1 MDSSDAI
8 QLLVLVVLL
17 ALSAFFSSA
26 ETALTCVSKIRI
38 RSLAEEGNK
47 RAQLV
52 KELTD
57 NPSKMLSAI
66 LIGNN
71 IVNLSASSLSTML
84 ATKMATQLGAG
95 TNTATFV
102 GLATGILTILI
113 LIFGEITPK
122 SAATINAE
130 KMALGDATIIY
141 WLTRILT
148 PVIFIINHL
157 SYGVMRLM
165 GINPHAKAKTM
176 TENELLTVIDVS
188 HEDGVIESEEKEMIT
203 NVVDFGDS
211 VASDVMV
218 PRIDI
223 EFMDVDS
230 SYEDVLSV
238 FRRDKYSRV
247 PVFEGDKDH
256 VIGVLNLKDVFCY
269 NDVPENFS
277 IRKIL
282 RRPYFTYEFKKIS
295 DLMVD
300 MQKNSISMAM
310 VLDEYGAVAGLITLE
325 DLLEEIVGEIRDEYD
340 EEETDDIRK
349 INDHEYTVDGTT
361 KLEDIDKLLGLHLES
376 EDYDSIAGHMIHELG
391 HIPTEGEYID
401 INQIRFTVTKMDKH
415 RIADIDVLLPPS
427 SADDTASEHQN

>member
-1 MDSSDAI
+1 MDSSDAM
-8 QLLVLVVLL
+8 QLLILVILL

-26 ETALTCVSKIRI
+26 ETALTCVNKIRI
-38 RSLAEEGNK
+38 RGLAEEGDK
-47 RAQLV
+47 RAILV

-84 ATKMATQLGAG
+84 ATKIAAQLGAG

-130 KMALGDATIIY
+130 KIALGDAAIIY

-148 PVIFIINHL
+148 PAIFVINHL

-165 GINPHAKAKTM
+165 GINPNAKTKAM

-223 EFMDVDS
+223 EFMDVES
-230 SYEDVLSV
+230 NYEEVLSV

-247 PVFEGDKDH
+247 PVYEGDKDH

-269 NDVPENFS
+269 NDIPDNFS

-282 RRPYFTYEFKKIS
+282 RRPYFTYEFKRIS

-349 INDHEYTVDGTT
+349 VNDHEYTVDGTT
-361 KLEDIDKLLGLHLES
+361 KLDDIDKLLGLHLES

-401 INQIRFTVTKMDKH
+401 INGIRFTVMKMDKH
-415 RIADIDVLLPPS
+415 RIADIDIRLQEAES
-427 SADDTASEHQN
+427 EHNASEH

>member
-1 MDSSDAI
+1 MDSSDAM
-8 QLLVLVVLL
+8 QLLILVILL

-26 ETALTCVSKIRI
+26 ETALTCVNKIRI
-38 RSLAEEGNK
+38 RGLAEEGDK
-47 RAQLV
+47 RAILV

-84 ATKMATQLGAG
+84 ATKIAAQLGAG

-130 KMALGDATIIY
+130 KIALGDAAIIY

-148 PVIFIINHL
+148 PAIFVINHL

-165 GINPHAKAKTM
+165 CINPNAKTKAM

-223 EFMDVDS
+223 EFMDVES
-230 SYEDVLSV
+230 NYEEVLSV

-247 PVFEGDKDH
+247 PVYEGDKDH

-269 NDVPENFS
+269 NDIPDNFS

-282 RRPYFTYEFKKIS
+282 RRPYFTYEFKRIS

-349 INDHEYTVDGTT
+349 VNDHEYTVDGTT

-401 INQIRFTVTKMDKH
+401 INGIRFTVMKMDKH
-415 RIADIDVLLPPS
+415 RIADIDIHLPEAES
-427 SADDTASEHQN
+427 EHNASEH

>member
-1 MDSSDAI
+1 MDSSDAL
-8 QLLVLVVLL
+8 QLLVLVILL
-17 ALSAFFSSA
+17 SLSAFFSSS
-26 ETALTCVSKIRI
+26 ETALTCVNKIRI
-38 RSLAEEGNK
+38 RSLAEEGSKN
-47 RAQLV
+47 ALLV
-52 KELTD
+52 QKLTD

-84 ATKMATQLGAG
+84 ATKLANQLGAG
-95 TNTATFV
+95 ANTASFV

-122 SAATINAE
+122 SAATQNAE
-130 KMALGDATIIY
+130 KMSLRIAPIIF

-148 PVIFIINHL
+148 PVIFVINFMAQ
-157 SYGVMRLM
+157 GVMRLLGM
-165 GINPHAKAKTM
+165 NPDAQARAM
-176 TENELLTVIDVS
+176 TETELLTVIDVS

-230 SYEDVLSV
+230 TYEEVLGI
-238 FRRDKYSRV
+238 FRRDKYSRL
-247 PVFEGDKDH
+247 PVYEGDKDH

-269 NDVPENFS
+269 SGTPEAFS

-282 RRPYFTYEFKKIS
+282 RRSYFTYEFQKIS

-340 EEETDDIRK
+340 EEETDNIRK
-349 INDHEYTVDGTT
+349 LNDREYLADGNT
-361 KLEDIDKLLGLHLES
+361 KLDDINELLDLDLES
-376 EDYDSIAGHMIHELG
+376 EDYDSIAGHMLNELG
-391 HIPTEGEYID
+391 HIPSEGEYID
-401 INQIRFTVTKMDKH
+401 IDHIRLTVKEMDKN
-415 RIADIDVLLPPS
+415 RIETIHIQLPDNTINDNDI
-427 SADDTASEHQN
+427 AT

>member
-1 MDSSDAI
+1 MDSSDAL
-8 QLLVLVVLL
+8 QLLVLMILL
-17 ALSAFFSSA
+17 ALSAFFSSS
-26 ETALTCVSKIRI
+26 ETALTCVNKIRI
-38 RSLAEEGNK
+38 RSLAEEGDKN
-47 RAQLV
+47 AQLV
-52 KELTD
+52 QRLTD

-84 ATKMATQLGAG
+84 ATKLASQMGAG
-95 TNTATFV
+95 ANTASFV
-102 GLATGILTILI
+102 GIATGLLTILI

-122 SAATINAE
+122 SAATQNAE
-130 KMALGDATIIY
+130 KMSLGIAPIIF

-148 PVIFIINHL
+148 PVIFVINFL
-157 SYGVMRLM
+157 AQGVMRLLGM
-165 GINPHAKAKTM
+165 NPDAQAKAM
-176 TENELLTVIDVS
+176 TETELLTVIDVS

-230 SYEDVLSV
+230 TYEEVLEV
-238 FRRDKYSRV
+238 FRRDKYSRL
-247 PVFEGDKDH
+247 PVYEGDKDH

-269 NDVPENFS
+269 SGQPEDFS
-277 IRKIL
+277 IRNIL
-282 RRPYFTYEFKKIS
+282 RRSYFTYEFQKIS

-310 VLDEYGAVAGLITLE
+310 VLDEYGAIAGLITLE

-340 EEETDDIRK
+340 EEETDNIRK
-349 INDHEYTVDGTT
+349 LKDREYLVEGNT
-361 KLEDIDKLLGLHLES
+361 KLEDINELLNLDLES

-391 HIPTEGEYID
+391 HIPVEGEYID
-401 INQIRFTVTKMDKH
+401 IEHIRLTVKEMDKN
-415 RIADIDVLLPPS
+415 RIETIHILLPENTI
-427 SADDTASEHQN
+427 DDSDIEN

>member
-1 MDSSDAI
+1 MDSSDAM
-8 QLLVLVVLL
+8 QLIVLIVLL

-47 RAQLV
+47 RACLV

-84 ATKMATQLGAG
+84 ATKIAAQLGAG

-102 GLATGILTILI
+102 GLATGILTNLI

-130 KMALGDATIIY
+130 KIALGDAAIIY

-148 PVIFIINHL
+148 PAIFVINHL

-165 GINPHAKAKTM
+165 GINPNAKTKAM

-223 EFMDVDS
+223 EFMDVES
-230 SYEDVLSV
+230 NYEEVLSV

-247 PVFEGDKDH
+247 PVYEGDKDH

-269 NDVPENFS
+269 NDIPDNFS

-282 RRPYFTYEFKKIS
+282 RRPYFTYEFKRIS

-310 VLDEYGAVAGLITLE
+310 VLDEYVPLP
-325 DLLEEIVGEIRDEYD
+325 DS
-340 EEETDDIRK
+340 
-349 INDHEYTVDGTT
+349 
-361 KLEDIDKLLGLHLES
+361 LHLRTC
-376 EDYDSIAGHMIHELG
+376 L
-391 HIPTEGEYID
+391 
-401 INQIRFTVTKMDKH
+401 KK
-415 RIADIDVLLPPS
+415 S
-427 SADDTASEHQN
+427 SAKSVMNMTKKRQTISAR

>member
-1 MDSSDAI
+1 MDSSDAM
-8 QLLVLVVLL
+8 QLIVLIVLL

-47 RAQLV
+47 RACLV

-95 TNTATFV
+95 ANAATFV

-130 KMALGDATIIY
+130 KMALGDVVIVY
-141 WLTRILT
+141 WLTRVLT
-148 PVIFIINHL
+148 PVIFVINHL

-165 GINPHAKAKTM
+165 GINPNAQAKTM

-211 VASDVMV
+211 VASEVMV

-223 EFMDVDS
+223 EFMDVES
-230 SYEDVLSV
+230 SYEDVLAV

-247 PVFEGDKDH
+247 PVYEGNKDH

-269 NDVPENFS
+269 SDLPSNFS

-282 RRPYFTYEFKKIS
+282 RRPYFTYEFKRIS

-310 VLDEYGAVAGLITLE
+310 VLD
-325 DLLEEIVGEIRDEYD
+325 LLEEIVGEIRDEYD
-340 EEETDDIRK
+340 EEEKDDIRK
-349 INDHEYTVDGTT
+349 VNEHEYTVDGTT
-361 KLEDIDKLLGLHLES
+361 KLEDIDKLLDLHLES

-401 INQIRFTVTKMDKH
+401 INGIRFTVMKMDKH
-415 RIADIDVLLPPS
+415 RVADIDIRLPDAETEQSP
-427 SADDTASEHQN
+427 SEH

>member
-1 MDSSDAI
+1 MDSSDAM
-8 QLLVLVVLL
+8 QLLILVILL

-26 ETALTCVSKIRI
+26 ETALTCVNKIRI
-38 RSLAEEGNK
+38 RGLAEEGDK
-47 RAQLV
+47 RAILV

-84 ATKMATQLGAG
+84 ATKIAAQLGAG

-130 KMALGDATIIY
+130 KIALGDAAIIY

-148 PVIFIINHL
+148 PAIFVINHL

-165 GINPHAKAKTM
+165 DINPNAKTKAM

-223 EFMDVDS
+223 EFMDVES
-230 SYEDVLSV
+230 NYEEVLSV

-247 PVFEGDKDH
+247 PVYEGDKDH

-269 NDVPENFS
+269 NDIPDNFS

-282 RRPYFTYEFKKIS
+282 RRPYFTYEFKRIS

-349 INDHEYTVDGTT
+349 VNDHEYTVDGTT
-361 KLEDIDKLLGLHLES
+361 KLDDIDKLLGLHLES

-401 INQIRFTVTKMDKH
+401 INGIRFTVMKMDKH
-415 RIADIDVLLPPS
+415 RIADIDIHLPEAES
-427 SADDTASEHQN
+427 EHNASEH

>member
-1 MDSSDAI
+1 MDSSDAM
-8 QLLVLVVLL
+8 QLLILVILL

-26 ETALTCVSKIRI
+26 ETALTCVNKIRI
-38 RSLAEEGNK
+38 RGLAEEGDK
-47 RAQLV
+47 RAILV

-84 ATKMATQLGAG
+84 ATKIAAQLGAG

-130 KMALGDATIIY
+130 KIALGDAAIIY

-148 PVIFIINHL
+148 PAIFVINHL

-165 GINPHAKAKTM
+165 GINPNAKTKAM

-223 EFMDVDS
+223 EFMDVES
-230 SYEDVLSV
+230 NYEEVLSV

-247 PVFEGDKDH
+247 PVYEGDKDH

-269 NDVPENFS
+269 NDIPDNFS

-282 RRPYFTYEFKKIS
+282 RRPYFTYEFKRIS
-295 DLMVD
+295 YLMVY

-349 INDHEYTVDGTT
+349 VNDHEYTVDGTT
-361 KLEDIDKLLGLHLES
+361 KLDDIDKLLGLHLES

-401 INQIRFTVTKMDKH
+401 INGIRFTVMKMDKH
-415 RIADIDVLLPPS
+415 RIADIDIHLPEAES
-427 SADDTASEHQN
+427 EHNASEH

>member
-1 MDSSDAI
+1 MDSSDAM
-8 QLLVLVVLL
+8 QLLILVILL

-26 ETALTCVSKIRI
+26 ETALTCVNKIRI
-38 RSLAEEGNK
+38 RGLAEEGDK
-47 RAQLV
+47 RAILV

-66 LIGNN
+66 LIGKD

-84 ATKMATQLGAG
+84 ATKIAAQLGAG

-130 KMALGDATIIY
+130 KIALGDAAIIY

-148 PVIFIINHL
+148 PAIFVINHL

-165 GINPHAKAKTM
+165 GINPNAKTKAM

-223 EFMDVDS
+223 EFMDVES
-230 SYEDVLSV
+230 NYEEVLSV

-247 PVFEGDKDH
+247 PVYEGDKDH

-269 NDVPENFS
+269 NDIPDNFS

-282 RRPYFTYEFKKIS
+282 RRPYFTYEFKRIS

-349 INDHEYTVDGTT
+349 VNDHEYTVDGTT

-401 INQIRFTVTKMDKH
+401 INGIRFTVMKMDKH
-415 RIADIDVLLPPS
+415 RIADIDIHLPEAES
-427 SADDTASEHQN
+427 EHNASEH

>member
-1 MDSSDAI
+1 MDSSDAM
-8 QLLVLVVLL
+8 QLLILVILL

-26 ETALTCVSKIRI
+26 ETALTCVNKIRI
-38 RSLAEEGNK
+38 RGLAEEGDK
-47 RAQLV
+47 RAILV

-84 ATKMATQLGAG
+84 ATKIAAQLGAG

-130 KMALGDATIIY
+130 KIALGDAAIIY

-148 PVIFIINHL
+148 PAIFVINHL

-165 GINPHAKAKTM
+165 GINPNAKTKAM

-223 EFMDVDS
+223 EFMDVES
-230 SYEDVLSV
+230 NYEEVLSV

-247 PVFEGDKDH
+247 PVYEGDKDH

-269 NDVPENFS
+269 NDIPDNFS

-282 RRPYFTYEFKKIS
+282 RRPYFTYEFKRIS

-349 INDHEYTVDGTT
+349 VNDHEYTVDGTT
-361 KLEDIDKLLGLHLES
+361 KLDDIDKLLGLHLES

-401 INQIRFTVTKMDKH
+401 INGIRFTVMKMDKH
-415 RIADIDVLLPPS
+415 RIADIDIHLPE
-427 SADDTASEHQN
+427 AESEHNAFEH

>member
-1 MDSSDAI
+1 MDSSDAM
-8 QLLVLVVLL
+8 QLLILVILL

-26 ETALTCVSKIRI
+26 ETALTCVNKIRI
-38 RSLAEEGNK
+38 RGLAEEGDK
-47 RAQLV
+47 RAILV

-84 ATKMATQLGAG
+84 ATKIAAQLGAG

-130 KMALGDATIIY
+130 KIALGDAAIIY

-148 PVIFIINHL
+148 PAIFVINHL

-165 GINPHAKAKTM
+165 GINPNAKTKAM

-223 EFMDVDS
+223 EFMDVES
-230 SYEDVLSV
+230 NYEEVLSV

-247 PVFEGDKDH
+247 PVYEGDKDH

-269 NDVPENFS
+269 NDIPDNFS

-282 RRPYFTYEFKKIS
+282 RRPYFTYEFKRIS

-349 INDHEYTVDGTT
+349 VNDHEYTVDGTT
-361 KLEDIDKLLGLHLES
+361 KLDDIDKLLGLHLES

-401 INQIRFTVTKMDKH
+401 INSIRFTVMKMDKH
-415 RIADIDVLLPPS
+415 RIADIDIHLPEAES
-427 SADDTASEHQN
+427 EHNASEH

>member
-1 MDSSDAI
+1 MDSSDAL
-8 QLLVLVVLL
+8 QLIILMILL
-17 ALSAFFSSA
+17 ALSAFFSSS
-26 ETALTCVSKIRI
+26 ETALTCVNKIRI

-47 RAQLV
+47 RALLV
-52 KELTD
+52 QELTD

-84 ATKMATQLGAG
+84 ATKLAGQLGAG
-95 TNTATFV
+95 SNTASFV
-102 GLATGILTILI
+102 GIATGILTILI

-122 SAATINAE
+122 SAATQNAD
-130 KMALGDATIIY
+130 KMALGIAPVIF

-148 PVIFIINHL
+148 PVIFIINWMSH
-157 SYGVMRLM
+157 GVMRLLGM
-165 GINPHAKAKTM
+165 NPNAEAKAM
-176 TENELLTVIDVS
+176 TETELLTVIDVS

-223 EFMDVDS
+223 EFMDAASTYD
-230 SYEDVLSV
+230 EVLTA
-238 FRRDKYSRV
+238 FRRDKYSRL
-247 PVFEGDKDH
+247 PVYDTDKDH

-269 NDVPENFS
+269 SGSPEDFS
-277 IRKIL
+277 IRDIL
-282 RRPYFTYEFKKIS
+282 RKSYFTYEFQKIS

-310 VLDEYGAVAGLITLE
+310 VLDEYGAIAGLITLE

-340 EEETDDIRK
+340 DEETDDIRK
-349 INDHEYTVDGTT
+349 LNDLEYLVDGNT
-361 KLEDIDKLLGLHLES
+361 KLDDINELLDLDLES
-376 EDYDSIAGHMIHELG
+376 EDYDSLAGHIIHELG
-391 HIPTEGEYID
+391 HIPTEGEYTD
-401 INQIRFTVTKMDKH
+401 VQHIRLTVKTMDKN
-415 RIADIDVLLPPS
+415 RIETIHIQLPETS
-427 SADDTASEHQN
+427 IDDTDLDA